1 MNIID
6 RIKLQE
12 FRVSKSDLILMN
24 YINENPGECVDKS
37 ISELASIVSIGEA
50 TITRFSRKLGF
61 SGYQELKRNI
71 AKYMFKENEVNR
83 INSKVDL
90 RESVHE
96 TAEKIF
102 SDNMK
107 AIEESIKILDEEKI
121 LKIREMILNANKI
134 FFFGVGDSGI
144 VATQTGYKFMRIGFD
159 IASSTDAHT
168 MVMLASLMKRGDLV
182 FIFSHSGETSEVV
195 KVCNIAQNNKA
206 KVISIT
212 ENTNNTLEKISDV
225 NIAYVSKETV
235 FETSTVLSKFTQLF
249 LVELIYAEVIKENY
263 DEFIQNKEKT
273 TKALK
278 YIRE

>member
-12 FRVSKSDLILMN
+12 FRVSKSDLILIN
-24 YINENPGECVDKS
+24 YINENPSDCVDKS
-37 ISELASIVSIGEA
+37 ISELASKVSIGEA
-50 TITRFSRKLGF
+50 TITRFSKKLGF
-61 SGYQELKRNI
+61 TGYQELKRNI
-71 AKYMFKENEVNR
+71 AKYMFKENEVKR
-83 INSKVDL
+83 INTKVGL
-90 RESVHE
+90 KESVLE

-121 LKIREMILNANKI
+121 LKIREMILGANKI

-159 IASSTDAHT
+159 IASSTDSHT
-168 MVMLASLMKRGDLV
+168 MAMLAALMKRGDLV
-182 FIFSHSGETSEVV
+182 FIFSHSGETEEVIKVSE
-195 KVCNIAQNNKA
+195 IAQENKA
-206 KVISIT
+206 KVVSIT
-212 ENTNNTLEKISDV
+212 ENSNNTLEKISDI
-225 NIAYVSKETV
+225 NISYVSKETV
-235 FETSTVLSKFTQLF
+235 FETGTVLSKFTQLF

-263 DEFIQNKEKT
+263 EEFTQNKEKT

-278 YIRE
+278 CIKI